1 MSARLIQS
9 VSDTAFMVAAHRA
22 IESSRADA
30 LFHDPLADRL
40 AGEHGRNIVQS
51 LRATTAMTA
60 WTVAIRTRIIDE
72 LILRATENGVD
83 GVLNLGAGL
92 DTRPYRLRV
101 PAPLLWVE
109 VDQPAVIEL
118 KERALAQEKP
128 ACRLQ
133 RVGLDL
139 TSRATRQSLFARI
152 EMRARNVL
160 VLTEGV
166 VPYLANDEAA
176 ALADD
181 LRMRRAFRQW
191 IVDYFSP
198 ETLKYRERS
207 GIARDLQNAPWRFR
221 PSDYDEF
228 FAAHGWK
235 RRETRYLAIEAQRLN
250 RPPPLPWLLRWWT
263 RVSYLLAPEEKRE
276 ALLKSAGYV
285 VFEQGRG

>member
-1 MSARLIQS
+1 MSAPLVQS
-9 VSDTAFMVAAHRA
+9 VSDTAFMIAAYRA

-40 AGEHGRNIVQS
+40 AGEHGRSIAQAM
-51 LRATTAMTA
+51 RATTAMTG

-72 LILRATENGVD
+72 LILRAIEHGVD

-92 DTRPYRLRV
+92 DTRPYRLRL
-101 PAPLLWVE
+101 PASLLWVE
-109 VDQPAVIEL
+109 VDHPNVIEL
-118 KERALAQEKP
+118 KERQLAHEEP

-133 RVGLDL
+133 RVPLDL
-139 TSRATRQSLFARI
+139 TNRAARRSLFARM
-152 EMRARNVL
+152 EMRASDVL

-176 ALADD
+176 TLADD
-181 LRMRRAFRQW
+181 LRTRRVFRQW

-207 GIARDLQNAPWRFR
+207 GVARGLQNAPWRFR

-235 RRETRYLAIEAQRLN
+235 RRETRYLAVEAQRLK
-250 RPPPLPWLLRWWT
+250 RAPPLPRLLRWWIGL
-263 RVSYLLAPEEKRE
+263 SSLLAPEEKRE

-285 VFEQGRG
+285 VFEQGK